1 MPIGA
6 VPGLGGL
13 TALPSLPGV
22 PAPSDAGGG
31 FGQLVTDRLE
41 ALQGL
46 HQTSDAFAVQAA
58 TGDLQDIH
66 EYMIASTEAGI
77 ATELTVAVRNKA
89 VEAMQTN
96 MRYELT
102 ITALTN
108 KFNGMRTAIGSR

>member
-1 MPIGA
+1 VSVLPIGA

-22 PAPSDAGGG
+22 SAPSDAGGG

-46 HQTSDAFAVQAA
+46 HQTSDAYAVQAA
-58 TGDLQDIH
+58 TGDLQDVH
-66 EYMIASTEAGI
+66 DYMIAASESSV

-89 VEAMQTN
+89 VEAFTEIMRMQV
-96 MRYELT
+96 
-102 ITALTN
+102 
-108 KFNGMRTAIGSR
+108 